1 MGKKTLLEKSCHRT
15 AKAGV
20 EMACMEGGSHA
31 READGQNE
39 AVCVS
44 FTSFSD

>member
-1 MGKKTLLEKSCHRT
+1 MGKKTLLEKSCHWA

-20 EMACMEGGSHA
+20 EIACMEGGSHA
-31 READGQNE
+31 REVDGQNE
-39 AVCVS
+39 AVCGS